1 MVHYIFSKGCL
12 YLFLSKFSNKNF
24 RILMD
29 EPNKQLDTLTLWVE
43 HGIRSPTVGEMYPL
57 DAVPEAFDDYG
68 SGRCNGKV
76 RIRIE

>member
-1 MVHYIFSKGCL
+1 
-12 YLFLSKFSNKNF
+12 
-24 RILMD
+24 MD